1 MNSRHFDIF
10 ELTIYF
16 SLISLF
22 IVTVVSFVLNFIY
35 NKCEKMQKIN
45 TITSYITL
53 AIFVPLF
60 YKLFKYIIDVYTISY
75 TSSYIIALINIIL
88 ILLAVIFTTINFITK
103 SKIKLIRKFEIASLL
118 IYLILAITLI
128 FMNFS
133 DKVFIVVTAISLLLC
148 EYFIVNSN
156 ENLQDKTSKA
166 IYLTTNIIVSAIL
179 IICLLVLV
187 FKISF
192 KFDLTL
198 SIIGLIILTIA
209 LIPLLTAY
217 KTLKKEVNND

>member
-75 TSSYIIALINIIL
+75 TSSYIIALINVIL

-198 SIIGLIILTIA
+198 LIIGLIILIIA